1 MFVCDDEIFRIPRM
15 IRDLLAPFLVMVLGV
30 FMLSGT
36 MLSHDISWYLIS
48 TRWWL
53 DGLPIYDKIFELNP
67 PLAYYLTAIPV
78 WISGVVG
85 LPSIAVYKAFVFV
98 LIAVSLMMSWALLL
112 RSSTIPTLLRRT
124 FLGVAAIGLVL
135 LPIGDFGQRD
145 HLFTIFFLPFLVMSL
160 LDDPPSRAHRAAIA
174 TWALL
179 GVALKH
185 YFLLLPLL
193 ILIYKAFAAR
203 SLRPALRVEFVLPAA
218 LLIAYVVASYILH
231 PAYFDSVVPRT
242 LQLYGAFDSPF
253 SDMLV
258 RSNTLIAVL
267 AFALVLMALTPQKN
281 HSTALVILVGAGAIA
296 VYLIQS
302 KGWNYQRI
310 PANLYVVLAVTWAAA
325 SLALARQ
332 HWWPMMP
339 AALAI
344 GVLLVPALKA
354 GPYTN
359 IFATRAA
366 PYFKCPPDQRSFQ
379 IFSSTV
385 SSGFPLAN
393 LAQAEPANRA
403 PTLWLFPGA
412 SYLLSQTENPAE
424 QAEYSAVLNDARA
437 MVLDD
442 FFRTRP
448 QVVIV
453 DTSPNKAYF
462 NGAAFDYLAYFQQV
476 DAFSTAWNAYQHQGR
491 VGNYDIYTRP
501 GCEL

>member
-1 MFVCDDEIFRIPRM
+1 M
-15 IRDLLAPFLVMVLGV
+15 IRDLHIPFLVILLGA

-36 MLSHDISWYLIS
+36 MLSHDVSWYLIS

-53 DGLPIYDKIFELNP
+53 DGLPIYEKIFELNP
-67 PLAYYLTAIPV
+67 PLAFYLTAIPV

-85 LPSIAVYKAFVFV
+85 LPAIAVYKGFVFV
-98 LIAVSLMMSWALLL
+98 LIAVSLVMSWALLL
-112 RSSTIPTLLRRT
+112 HSSTISAPLRRT

-145 HLFTIFFLPFLVMSL
+145 HLFAIFFFPFLVMSL
-160 LDDPPSRAHRAAIA
+160 LDDLPGVGYRSAIA
-174 TWALL
+174 AWAVL

-185 YFLLLPLL
+185 YFLLLPLI
-193 ILIYKAFAAR
+193 ILIYETLRNR
-203 SLRPALRVEFVLPAA
+203 SLRRALRVEFVLPAA
-218 LLIAYVVASYILH
+218 LLIAYIVASYILH
-231 PAYFDSVVPRT
+231 PAYFDRVVPRT
-242 LQLYGAFDSPF
+242 LQLYGAFDLPF
-253 SDMLV
+253 EYMLV
-258 RSNTLIAVL
+258 LSEPLIGVL
-267 AFALVLMALTPQKN
+267 AFALVLMALTPQTPHN
-281 HSTALVILVGAGAIA
+281 TALAILVGAGAIA
-296 VYLIQS
+296 TYLIQS
-302 KGWNYQRI
+302 KGWDYQRI
-310 PANLYVVLAVTWAAA
+310 PADFYVALAVAWAAA
-325 SLALARQ
+325 GLAIARQ
-332 HWWPMMP
+332 HWWPMIP

-354 GPYTN
+354 GPYSN
-359 IFATRAA
+359 AFANSAVS
-366 PYFKCPPDQRSFQ
+366 YFQCPPGQRSFQ

-412 SYLLSQTENPAE
+412 SYLLSQTEDPVE
-424 QAEYSAVLNDARA
+424 QTEYQAVLNDARA

-462 NGAAFDYLAYFQQV
+462 NGAAFDYLAYFRQV
-476 DAFSTAWNAYQHQGR
+476 DTFSAAWDAYEHQGK
-491 VGNYDIYTRP
+491 VGNHDIYTRQ

>member
-1 MFVCDDEIFRIPRM
+1 MFVHNDEIFCFPHM
-15 IRDLLAPFLVMVLGV
+15 TRDLFFPICVIMLGV
-30 FMLSGT
+30 FLLSGT

-53 DGLPIYDKIFELNP
+53 DGLPIYEEIFELNP
-67 PLAYYLTAIPV
+67 PLAFYLTAIPV
-78 WISGVVG
+78 WISGVSG
-85 LPSIAVYKAFVFV
+85 LSEIAVYKAFVFA
-98 LIAVSLMMSWALLL
+98 LISVSLLTTWSLF
-112 RSSTIPTLLRRT
+112 RNSPTITPLSRRI
-124 FLGVAAIGLVL
+124 FLGVAAVGLVL

-160 LDDPPSRAHRAAIA
+160 LENPPSKAQRAGIAI
-174 TWALL
+174 WAVL

-185 YFLLLPLL
+185 YFLLLPLI
-193 ILIYKAFAAR
+193 ILIYKVLSAR
-203 SLRPALRVEFVLPAA
+203 SLRPTLRIEFVLPAA
-218 LLIAYVVASYILH
+218 LLVAYVIASYILH
-231 PAYFDSVVPRT
+231 PAYFDSVIPRT
-242 LQLYGAFDSPF
+242 LQLYGAFDTPF

-267 AFALVLMALTPQKN
+267 AFALVLMALTPQRN
-281 HSTALVILVGAGAIA
+281 HATALVILVGASAIA
-296 VYLIQS
+296 AYLFQS

-310 PANLYVVLAVTWAAA
+310 PANFYVVLAVTWAATG
-325 SLALARQ
+325 LAHARQ
-332 HWWPMMP
+332 HWWPMLS
-339 AALAI
+339 ATLAI
-344 GVLLVPALKA
+344 GVLLVPALRA

-359 IFATRAA
+359 TFATNAA
-366 PYFKCPPDQRSFQ
+366 PYFICPPGQRSFQ

-412 SYLLSQTENPAE
+412 SYLLSQTENSIE
-424 QAEYSAVLNDARA
+424 QANYRAILNDARE

-453 DTSPNKAYF
+453 DTSPDKAYF
-462 NGAAFDYLAYFQQV
+462 NGAAFDYLDYFQQV
-476 DAFSTAWNAYQHQGR
+476 DKFSIAWNTYQHRGM
-491 VGNYDIYTRP
+491 VGTYDIYSRP